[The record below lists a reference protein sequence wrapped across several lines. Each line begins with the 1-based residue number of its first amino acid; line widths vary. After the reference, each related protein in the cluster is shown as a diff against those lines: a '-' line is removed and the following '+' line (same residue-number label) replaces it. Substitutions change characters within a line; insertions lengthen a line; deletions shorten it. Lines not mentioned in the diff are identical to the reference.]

1 MALSFPLSPV
11 LNQTTVSGGSTWIWS
26 GTSWVKTTTGT
37 AIDNRIMV
45 AVSETAPT
53 SPTVG
58 SLWLNSSTGDLLM
71 CFTGGATPVWVQAAG
86 ADGVTGATGPQ
97 GTPGGATG
105 PQGPPGGATGATGA
119 TSIVPGPLGA
129 TGATGGP
136 GATGPIGA
144 TGSVISIP
152 VIAGYVESVI
162 PIGTVTT
169 ANTLV
174 ITNGTV
180 LTSTLTAST
189 NCVFTMPT
197 PAAGRSFVLLLKQP
211 ASGNVGSA
219 TFSSVKWN
227 YAGAPNVTPTL
238 GTMDIFTFIADGTNW
253 YGATV
258 QGYTP

>member
-45 AVSETAPT
+45 AVSDNSPT

-105 PQGPPGGATGATGA
+105 ATSIIPGATGPIGSTGA
-119 TSIVPGPLGA
+119 SGPIGS
-129 TGATGGP
+129 T

-144 TGSVISIP
+144 TGTIASIP

-162 PIGTVTT
+162 TIGTVVSSY
-169 ANTLV
+169 TLS

-180 LTSTLTAST
+180 LTATLTSAVPCT
-189 NCVFTMPT
+189 FTMPT
-197 PAAGRSFVLLLKQP
+197 PTAGLSFVLLLKQP
-211 ASGNVGSA
+211 AAGSPSTA
-219 TFSSVKWN
+219 AIFTNVKWN
-227 YAGAPNVTPTL
+227 YAGTPNITQIL
-238 GTMDIFTFIADGTNW
+238 GKMDIFTFIADGTNW

>member
-1 MALSFPLSPV
+1 MSLSFPLSPV
-11 LNQTTVSGGSTWIWS
+11 LNQTTVSGGTTWIWS

-45 AVSETAPT
+45 AVSDTAPT

-105 PQGPPGGATGATGA
+105 ATGA
-119 TSIVPGPLGA
+119 TSLIPGASGATGVAGPLGA
-129 TGATGGP
+129 TGATG
-136 GATGPIGA
+136 PIGA
-144 TGSVISIP
+144 TGTIASLP

-162 PIGTVTT
+162 AIGTVT
-169 ANTLV
+169 ASYTLV

-180 LTSTLTAST
+180 LTATLTSAT
-189 NCVFTMPT
+189 ACTFTMPT
-197 PAAGRSFVLLLKQP
+197 PTAGLSFVLMLKQP
-211 ASGNVGSA
+211 ASGYVGSA
-219 TFSSVKWN
+219 TFTNVKWN
-227 YAGAPNVTPTL
+227 YAGSPSITPTL
-238 GTMDIFTFIADGTNW
+238 GKMDIFTFIADGTNW